1 MLYGLSSLLSL
12 GTETGDAGWGAEGGR
27 GGTLAEVEVRREGS
41 VSAGTCL
48 CGRVALGLKAKVW
61 PLRGRYWAVGSVGH
75 SAVFFVGHDT
85 QGGGRK
91 GGSGGGGV
99 N

>member
-1 MLYGLSSLLSL
+1 M
-12 GTETGDAGWGAEGGR
+12 
-27 GGTLAEVEVRREGS
+27 EVRREGS

-61 PLRGRYWAVGSVGH
+61 PLRGHYCGAVGSVGH
-75 SAVFFVGHDT
+75 CAVFFVGHDT
-85 QGGGRK
+85 QGGGGK
-91 GGSGGGGV
+91 GWSGGGEAV